1 MLRKCYRGM
10 VKKELLS
17 YGKGWTW
24 RTFSSHVKEPKLF
37 DKILIANRGEIA
49 CRVIK
54 TAREMGIKT
63 VACYS
68 DADANAL
75 HVSMAD
81 EAIHIGESPATE
93 SYLRGDKIIAA
104 ALKTGAQAIH
114 PGYGFLSENLSFC
127 KLCKENNVTF
137 IGPPDGAIRAMGS
150 KSESKDIM
158 IKANVPVTPGYHGD
172 DQTNETLFAEA
183 KKIGF
188 PLMIKAVS
196 GGGGK
201 GMRAVF
207 NEKKF
212 LEDLESC
219 RREAIKSFSDGNVL
233 IEKLVQAPR
242 HVELQVFAD
251 THGNVVH
258 LLERDCSVQR
268 RHQKVLEEA
277 PAPNLSPEV
286 RKAMGDAAVA
296 CARAVGYVGAG
307 TVEFLVDSVTSEFY
321 FCEMN
326 TRLQVEHPVTE
337 MITGLD
343 LVEWQLRV
351 ASGQVLPLDQE
362 EIFARV
368 RARGEHGCAIEARI
382 YAENPSKGF
391 LPATGKIVHM
401 RPVTDSTSGVRADYG
416 IRSGDTI
423 STFYDPMIAKLIAY
437 DSTRDKA
444 VKKLELALRE
454 FQVSGLANNIDFL
467 VHCVRNEGFAEK
479 LVTTSFFDENIDS
492 IFTKL
497 HPDDNADVVNS
508 HNVFGVLGLVFADR
522 SSSGADV
529 ALTSFRPFVA
539 GSCGD
544 WRAYGGVTRN
554 VNIVS
559 GEVEKQLRVVS
570 SGDCFS
576 FSVGADST
584 NVTSSVL
591 KSISKK
597 APSANASSDEN
608 VFEICA
614 EINGHRQNATVA
626 LYTGTDGSRIVDVW
640 IDGQT
645 GDNLTHSQFHIPAIS
660 YSSGASSSGHPVIKS
675 PMPGKVIKLYF
686 KDGDTV
692 KAGESVVVIEA
703 MKMEHVITAPC
714 DGIVSLFCEEGMN
727 VDDGAQLAEVEGNKE

>member
-1 MLRKCYRGM
+1 MLRSSFRGLVGM
-10 VKKELLS
+10 SPSLKVARPLALRALS
-17 YGKGWTW
+17 ST
-24 RTFSSHVKEPKLF
+24 VPEIKLF

-75 HVSMAD
+75 HVAMAD
-81 EAIHIGESPATE
+81 EAVHIGESPATE

-114 PGYGFLSENLSFC
+114 PGYGFLSENLAFC
-127 KLCKENNVTF
+127 QLCKENNVTF
-137 IGPPDGAIRAMGS
+137 IGPPDGAIRSMGS

-158 IKANVPVTPGYHGD
+158 IAAGVPVTPGYHNNN

-183 KKIGF
+183 KKMGF

-207 NEKKF
+207 KEEKF
-212 LEDLESC
+212 IEDLESC

-251 THGNVVH
+251 THGNAVH
-258 LLERDCSVQR
+258 LMERDCSVQR

-277 PAPNLSPEV
+277 PAPNLTPEV

-296 CARAVGYVGAG
+296 CAKAVGYVGAG

-337 MITGLD
+337 LITGLD

-351 ASGQVLPLDQE
+351 ASGQLLPLDQE
-362 EIFARV
+362 GVFARV
-368 RARGEHGCAIEARI
+368 KERGEKGCAIEARI
-382 YAENPSKGF
+382 YAENPSNGF

-401 RPVTDSTSGVRADYG
+401 RPKTDGTDGIRADYG
-416 IRSGDTI
+416 IRSGDAI

-437 DSTRDKA
+437 DSTREKA

-454 FQVSGLANNIDFL
+454 FQVS
-467 VHCVRNEGFAEK
+467 
-479 LVTTSFFDENIDS
+479 T
-492 IFTKL
+492 
-497 HPDDNADVVNS
+497 
-508 HNVFGVLGLVFADR
+508 
-522 SSSGADV
+522 
-529 ALTSFRPFVA
+529 
-539 GSCGD
+539 
-544 WRAYGGVTRN
+544 GGV
-554 VNIVS
+554 
-559 GEVEKQLRVVS
+559 
-570 SGDCFS
+570 
-576 FSVGADST
+576 VG
-584 NVTSSVL
+584 
-591 KSISKK
+591 
-597 APSANASSDEN
+597 
-608 VFEICA
+608 
-614 EINGHRQNATVA
+614 
-626 LYTGTDGSRIVDVW
+626 
-640 IDGQT
+640 
-645 GDNLTHSQFHIPAIS
+645 
-660 YSSGASSSGHPVIKS
+660 
-675 PMPGKVIKLYF
+675 
-686 KDGDTV
+686 
-692 KAGESVVVIEA
+692 
-703 MKMEHVITAPC
+703 
-714 DGIVSLFCEEGMN
+714 
-727 VDDGAQLAEVEGNKE
+727 